1 MNRSK
6 KLYVLTGVFVF
17 VCAVAFGV
25 TKYEEKKEEIK
36 NSDEIIL
43 EVASEDVTS
52 LSWTCGSE
60 SLAFHKDDTWLYDED
75 EAFPVNEEKV
85 NELLSMFE
93 EFGVSFMIENVEDYG
108 QYGLEN
114 PVCTINMETADNSY
128 EILVGEFSDMD
139 EERYVS
145 IGDGNVYLVKNDPV
159 ESFDITLSDMI
170 QHDEFPDFEKV
181 SEITFTG
188 TENYQIVYEEGSQN
202 TYCDDDVYFT
212 EKEESMVPLSTS
224 NVDSYLST
232 ISNLN
237 LTDYVTYN
245 ATEEEIAKYGLNEPE
260 LTVNVQYAWEDE
272 ETEEEVN
279 GAFILNVARDPEEQ
293 EKESD
298 DEDEEITAYAR
309 VGESQIIY
317 QLTTEQYNSLMAAS
331 YNDLR
336 HAEVLTADL
345 ADVEKI
351 DVVLDG
357 ETYVITVEED
367 DDEILCYYNG
377 DRVENDD
384 FQNALEALTANNFT
398 EEEPEGKE
406 EISMTIY
413 LDNDNNPE
421 VSVELYRYDG
431 SYCLAVVDGEPVS
444 LVERGLVVD
453 LVEAVNAIVLN

>member
-1 MNRSK
+1 
-6 KLYVLTGVFVF
+6 
-17 VCAVAFGV
+17 
-25 TKYEEKKEEIK
+25 
-36 NSDEIIL
+36 
-43 EVASEDVTS
+43 
-52 LSWTCGSE
+52 
-60 SLAFHKDDTWLYDED
+60 
-75 EAFPVNEEKV
+75 
-85 NELLSMFE
+85 
-93 EFGVSFMIENVEDYG
+93 
-108 QYGLEN
+108 
-114 PVCTINMETADNSY
+114 
-128 EILVGEFSDMD
+128 
-139 EERYVS
+139 
-145 IGDGNVYLVKNDPV
+145 
-159 ESFDITLSDMI
+159 
-170 QHDEFPDFEKV
+170 
-181 SEITFTG
+181 
-188 TENYQIVYEEGSQN
+188 
-202 TYCDDDVYFT
+202 
-212 EKEESMVPLSTS
+212 
-224 NVDSYLST
+224 
-232 ISNLN
+232 
-237 LTDYVTYN
+237 
-245 ATEEEIAKYGLNEPE
+245 
-260 LTVNVQYAWEDE
+260 
-272 ETEEEVN
+272 
-279 GAFILNVARDPEEQ
+279 
-293 EKESD
+293 
-298 DEDEEITAYAR
+298 
-309 VGESQIIY
+309 
-317 QLTTEQYNSLMAAS
+317 MAAS